1 MINFDPFSQW
11 PLWILAKEIAE
22 PTGSKSSQVRVHQ
35 RQISRQEPWVWD
47 HRLTVLTGHIWQ
59 NEDVWKNS
67 ASFWDNPELGQFWPL
82 FIGWLIHLQK
92 IRQPMWVE
100 GSLVDIVVVD
110 PFPDPC
116 KARGPW
122 LKIRLIGRSILTVQS
137 QLDWSEWSMMS
148 SACHM
153 AIMTFSN

>member
-122 LKIRLIGRSILTVQS
+122 LKIRVDWKIDSDCTKSAWLKRVEHDVIG
-137 QLDWSEWSMMS
+137 MS
-148 SACHM
+148 HGHHDLQ
-153 AIMTFSN
+153 